1 MINILH
7 FILIILITLTL
18 EATSVKANS
27 IKYYNFECSGVV
39 RTDNITTVAKWNI
52 NFINS
57 NRATLDLYYDNKKRS
72 ADLRISIQKNHDFYA
87 NGKWRSQTA
96 QGGRFVRLKFINST
110 MQLTLGPNGNN
121 SLRVDGKCKKN
132 EANLVVPSRKNSL
145 KIIKD
150 IIFIIKEHS
159 QYSINHPENTDNIL
173 RHLKHTCHAIDSSLV
188 KERPMPAGEES
199 LIDILD
205 GLQKEI
211 NNQND
216 LINEIKK
223 VSSNSKDMC
232 QKYLYSSEKS
242 DKLIETA
249 RYINKKFEYLYNKI
263 NDQQL

>member
-1 MINILH
+1 VINILH

-27 IKYYNFECSGVV
+27 IKYYNFKCSGII
-39 RTDNITTVAKWNI
+39 RIDNITTVAKWDI

-57 NRATLDLYYDNKKRS
+57 NRATLDVFYNDKKKS
-72 ADLRISIQKNHDFYA
+72 ADLRISIQKNQDFYA
-87 NGKWRSQTA
+87 NGKWRSQVA
-96 QGGRFVRLKFINST
+96 QGSRFVRLKYIDSSMKF
-110 MQLTLGPNGNN
+110 TLGSTN

-132 EANLVVPSRKNSL
+132 EIVL
-145 KIIKD
+145 KIPRREVSFIKIKD

-159 QYSINHPENTDNIL
+159 KYSINHPKDVDNIL
-173 RHLKHTCHAIDSSLV
+173 RHLKHACHAIDSSLV

-199 LIDILD
+199 LIDIL
-205 GLQKEI
+205 GGFQKEI

-232 QKYLYSSEKS
+232 QKYLYSSDNG
-242 DKLIETA
+242 DKLLETA
-249 RYINKKFEYLYNKI
+249 RYINKKFEYLNNKI
-263 NDQQL
+263 NDK